1 MDRITC
7 TLPPE
12 LVDKLDAV
20 SRIIPCSRSSLISL
34 MLSENISLIEKL
46 CFEIRDV
53 NSNDVIVRRASGQSV
68 AKIEERYREILDGF
82 EMYQQN

>member
-1 MDRITC
+1 
-7 TLPPE
+7 
-12 LVDKLDAV
+12 
-20 SRIIPCSRSSLISL
+20 L

-53 NSNDVIVRRASGQSV
+53 NSRDVIVRRASGQSV

>member
-12 LVDKLDAV
+12 LVDQLDAV

-34 MLSENISLIEKL
+34 LLSENIDVIEKL
-46 CFEIRDV
+46 CFEMREVD
-53 NSNDVIVRRASGQSV
+53 SNDVVLKRARGQSIT
-68 AKIEERYREILDGF
+68 KIEERYREILDGF
-82 EMYQQN
+82 EMYQ